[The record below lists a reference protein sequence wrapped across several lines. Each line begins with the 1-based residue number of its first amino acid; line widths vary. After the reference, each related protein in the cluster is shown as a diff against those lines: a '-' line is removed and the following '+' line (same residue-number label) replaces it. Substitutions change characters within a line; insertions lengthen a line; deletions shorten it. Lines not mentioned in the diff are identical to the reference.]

1 MATKPAKSVG
11 NAKRPDSKKKKPVF
25 TAQDGRDQKRDAKR
39 KGLKPGARNSVESK
53 EQKQARE
60 AKNKDARVGSRKP
73 VSLVVEAPVKAPKP
87 VKPAEPKQEKKEVIP
102 EQQIAKWEREL
113 DKLENDDRLN
123 ALLDKLE
130 LEQPVSDEDQ
140 EWLDK
145 KLARHQELLKLLGL
159 NEEEKE
165 GSDPDEL
172 LQRFI
177 DNDFDPNQFDS
188 RYKED

>member
-1 MATKPAKSVG
+1 MKAV
-11 NAKRPDSKKKKPVF
+11 KPV
-25 TAQDGRDQKRDAKR
+25 
-39 KGLKPGARNSVESK
+39 
-53 EQKQARE
+53 
-60 AKNKDARVGSRKP
+60 
-73 VSLVVEAPVKAPKP
+73 KP
-87 VKPAEPKQEKKEVIP
+87 VKPAEPKPEKKTEAVP

-130 LEQPVSDEDQ
+130 LEQPISEEDQ
-140 EWLDK
+140 VWLDK

-159 NEEEKE
+159 GDDEKE

>member
-25 TAQDGRDQKRDAKR
+25 TAQDGRDQKKDAKR

-73 VSLVVEAPVKAPKP
+73 VALVAEAPVKAVKP
-87 VKPAEPKQEKKEVIP
+87 VKPAEPKPEVAP

-130 LEQPVSDEDQ
+130 LEQPVSEEEQ

-159 NEEEKE
+159 NEEDKE
-165 GSDPDEL
+165 GSSDQDEL

-177 DNDFDPNQFDS
+177 DNDFDPSQFDS